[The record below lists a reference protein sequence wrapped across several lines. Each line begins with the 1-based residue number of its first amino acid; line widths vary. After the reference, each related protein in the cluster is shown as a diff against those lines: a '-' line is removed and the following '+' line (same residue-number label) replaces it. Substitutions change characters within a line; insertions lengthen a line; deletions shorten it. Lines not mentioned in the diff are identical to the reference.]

1 VCCMPWRLTVSLG
14 MAYLDEVREGLK
26 LFERQS
32 WASAYAALAEADE
45 RAPLACEQLEVLATA
60 AYLAGLDAA
69 SDQAWT
75 RAFHIHQ
82 RADDPQRAVRC
93 AFWLAFRLLNAGDV
107 PQGSGWVARIR
118 RLLERCPDGVEQGYG
133 SYAYALQSIFG
144 GDASGAKHKFA
155 GAAELGA
162 RFGDADLVT
171 LARVG
176 QGRSLIYLGE
186 AGRSA
191 ASAWCTG
198 RRPCSCAATG
208 RRRWP
213 RLVARARS

>member
-1 VCCMPWRLTVSLG
+1 MRWRRSSPTCRPRGRTSPSPGGWPACGLPWPAQERWCQS
-14 MAYLDEVREGLK
+14 
-26 LFERQS
+26 RQS
-32 WASAYAALAEADE
+32 LKAHHPTVMRVGQEAGG
-45 RAPLACEQLEVLATA
+45 APLAGDQLEVLATA

-82 RADDPQRAVRC
+82 RADEPQRAVRC

-144 GDASGAKHKFA
+144 GDASGAEHKFA
-155 GAAELGA
+155 AAAEL
-162 RFGDADLVT
+162 
-171 LARVG
+171 
-176 QGRSLIYLGE
+176 
-186 AGRSA
+186 
-191 ASAWCTG
+191 
-198 RRPCSCAATG
+198 
-208 RRRWP
+208 
-213 RLVARARS
+213 